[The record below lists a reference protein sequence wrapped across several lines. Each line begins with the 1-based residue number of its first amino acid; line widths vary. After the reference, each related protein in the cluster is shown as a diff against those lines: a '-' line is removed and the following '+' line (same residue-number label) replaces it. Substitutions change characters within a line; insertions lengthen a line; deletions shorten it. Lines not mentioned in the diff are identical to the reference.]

1 MGNGKNFRIGE
12 LSRIFHIGVDS
23 IRYYEK
29 VGILHPVRNPEN
41 NYRFYTMED
50 FRRLALIRE
59 LLGLGFSTD
68 QIRFF
73 ITERS
78 IKKTEDMLVSELNA
92 IDDEINH
99 LHYIQQNLKSR
110 LTMIRAMETRYNN
123 ENIEEF
129 NLPDRH
135 CIMIH
140 DSHLADDMVDYYLVK
155 YKNKHKNYVGT
166 IGLCD
171 CYTLDLPGSNP
182 DSLYYRT
189 KNLFF
194 YSKSL
199 NRDDCN
205 YILPKGLYLS
215 ILYRG
220 SLTKTKELLPKLYNY
235 AQTHNYNVSQEPIE
249 FCYIDEYE
257 TNNEEEYLIEIQ
269 LPVIAENHP

>member
-1 MGNGKNFRIGE
+1 MEDEKNFKIGE
-12 LSRIFHIGVDS
+12 LSKIFHIGVDS

-29 VGILHPVRNPEN
+29 VGILHPIRNPEN

-73 ITERS
+73 ITERCVQ
-78 IKKTEDMLVSELNA
+78 KTDDMIVSELHA
-92 IDDEINH
+92 IDDEINRLRH
-99 LHYIQQNLKSR
+99 IQQNLKSR
-110 LTMIRAMETRYNN
+110 ISTIRAMETRYNS
-123 ENIEEF
+123 EEIEEL

-135 CIMIH
+135 CIMIR
-140 DSHLADDMVDYYLVK
+140 DSHLPDDMVDYYLVK
-155 YKNKHKNYVGT
+155 YKNKHQNYVGT

-194 YSKSL
+194 YSEAL
-199 NRDDCN
+199 NKDDCN

-215 ILYRG
+215 ILYHG
-220 SLTKTKELLPKLYNY
+220 PLTKTKELLPKLY
-235 AQTHNYNVSQEPIE
+235 AHAKKHNYKVSQEPIE

-257 TNNEEEYLIEIQ
+257 TNNEDEYLIEIQ
-269 LPVIAENHP
+269 LPVTS